1 MMTTARAEFGDNSR
15 SQMGGLAPDN
25 LVDQLHTWR
34 GEVNLTEPR
43 PGPVNTSHMVA
54 SIIISINQVIRNH
67 RGETMAGQT
76 YNNNNI
82 NNSVLNRNVNL
93 ASSNPG
99 PDRDI
104 GVM

>member
-1 MMTTARAEFGDNSR
+1 MMTTARAVFGDNSR
-15 SQMGGLAPDN
+15 SQMGGLVPDN

-34 GEVNLTEPR
+34 GEVNLTEP
-43 PGPVNTSHMVA
+43 PLEPVNTSHMVA
-54 SIIISINQVIRNH
+54 SIIISINQVIRSH

-76 YNNNNI
+76 YNNNS
-82 NNSVLNRNVNL
+82 SVLNRNVNL
-93 ASSNPG
+93 ASSNPE